1 MTEVRIPK
9 PGDAIT
15 EAEVTEFYVAEGGTA
30 VEGDPLYAIATDKV
44 EMDIEAPASG
54 VVTWKVEVGST
65 YDVGELVAV
74 IQ

>member
-15 EAEVTEFYVAEGGTA
+15 EAELTAIHVADGET
-30 VEGDPLYAIATDKV
+30 VKEGDPLYTLATDKV

-54 VVTWKVEVGST
+54 VVAWKVAAGGT
-65 YDVGELVAV
+65 YGVGELVAV
-74 IQ
+74 IS

>member
-15 EAEVTEFYVAEGGTA
+15 EAEVTEFYVAEGETA

-54 VVTWKVEVGST
+54 VVTWKVEVGRT

-74 IQ
+74 IS

>member
-15 EAEVTEFYVAEGGTA
+15 EAELTEIHVAEGETVA
-30 VEGDPLYAIATDKV
+30 EGAPLYAIATDKV

-54 VVTWKVEVGST
+54 VVTWKVEVGGT
-65 YDVGELVAV
+65 YSVGELVAV
-74 IQ
+74 IA